1 MCGLKSILLV
11 QLSVAHCESR
21 AGGRSGAMGAA
32 GRREPCFPFFVRQGP
47 KFPLFLSW
55 KEAAEAQDGAVWL
68 RCGALPMG
76 GTRFPFLLPSLFSLI
91 TSTSHPRLPS
101 PLPIPFLEATN
112 SGGLLPPQH
121 RRDFG
126 SPLLLI
132 GRAARPPGK
141 RIIWGG
147 AGGGEEGRSSAQ
159 LALAPRAQRVTVV
172 GLGAR
177 QVPAACL
184 PPPLPSTNHLVIG
197 ASCIPAGMGGCHGDG
212 GCWLPSNS
220 RPLAHPPW
228 TDSGHGVLPH
238 VAAYPHLGMCRGS
251 CGAPGG
257 LIGAQRGCEGVFPA
271 AGNGFQGTVS
281 MTAPAH
287 PSGTLICCCWSSG
300 VLPRPG
306 AWRAGVS
313 RRQERE
319 QSHAGAGLSPKP
331 ADPMGL
337 RDRDGCV
344 GSWEHCVMRDE
355 CGSTQPV
362 LVPK

>member
-1 MCGLKSILLV
+1 MAPVRS
-11 QLSVAHCESR
+11 SAH
-21 AGGRSGAMGAA
+21 GG
-32 GRREPCFPFFVRQGP
+32 
-47 KFPLFLSW
+47 
-55 KEAAEAQDGAVWL
+55 
-68 RCGALPMG
+68 
-76 GTRFPFLLPSLFSLI
+76 
-91 TSTSHPRLPS
+91 H
-101 PLPIPFLEATN
+101 PLPIPAPIPFFPHHFHFPSPAPIPAPHP
-112 SGGLLPPQH
+112 LPGSHQLGWAPPSPAPQG
-121 RRDFG
+121 FWL
-126 SPLLLI
+126 SV
-132 GRAARPPGK
+132 AADRQSCPPTRQK
-141 RIIWGG
+141 DYWGG
-147 AGGGEEGRSSAQ
+147 GGKEEGRSSAQ
-159 LALAPRAQRVTVV
+159 LAPAPRAQRVTVV

-197 ASCIPAGMGGCHGDG
+197 VSCIPAGMGGCHGDG

-319 QSHAGAGLSPKP
+319 QPHAGAGLSPKP